1 MYFQPLLD
9 LSLLISMQSSEMIGS
24 TNAYRK
30 RPAIM
35 YMGEATTKLYTKI
48 PINCT
53 LIKL

>member
-24 TNAYRK
+24 TNTYSK
-30 RPAIM
+30 RLTIM
-35 YMGEATTKLYTKI
+35 YMGEATTKLYTKQ

-53 LIKL
+53 IMKL